1 MELLNKNR
9 SKIIFSFIFGLIVV
23 TALAIL
29 GDFRK
34 MLEVLTSF
42 NWFLLVPILL
52 LTLTNYVLRFLKWH
66 YYLKVVGHGA
76 EKTPAF
82 DSGVIFISGLSMAM
96 TPGKVGE
103 LLKPF
108 LVRQVTGTPVTVTAP
123 IIVAERVSDGIAMLI
138 LASTGVAFFQQPILR
153 LTLLV
158 ILLAALALLV
168 IIQWRSVALWLIH
181 LGGRVPFFSS
191 RLQHLLNL
199 YESSYRLFSPKSSL
213 VGVGLGILGWACEC
227 SAFFLVMLGL
237 GFNASLEMLIKCTF
251 ILASSTLIGSVSLLP
266 GGLGAAD
273 GSIDGLLHVAF
284 SNISAAT
291 SSAATLLIR
300 FSTLWFGVTLGLA
313 TLLIF
318 HRRFEQAAPLIEVAP
333 EATVPSAQPIFSSI
347 KTKQ

>member
-1 MELLNKNR
+1 MELVRKNR

-23 TALAIL
+23 AALAIL

-42 NWFLLVPILL
+42 NWFLLIPILL

-108 LVRQVTGTPVTVTAP
+108 MVRQVTGTPVTVTAP

-138 LASTGVAFFQQPILR
+138 LASTGIAFFEQPLLR

-158 ILLAALALLV
+158 ILLGAIALLV
-168 IIQWRSVALWLIH
+168 VIQWRSLALRLISLGSRVAFL
-181 LGGRVPFFSS
+181 RP
-191 RLQHLLNL
+191 RLQYLHNL
-199 YESSYRLFSPKSSL
+199 YESSYRLFSPKSCL
-213 VGVGLGILGWACEC
+213 IAVGLGILGWACEC
-227 SAFFLVMLGL
+227 TAFFLVMLGL
-237 GFNASLEMLIKCTF
+237 GFAPSLETLIKCTF

-266 GGLGAAD
+266 GGLGAAE

-284 SNISAAT
+284 STISGAT

-300 FSTLWFGVTLGLA
+300 FSTLWFGVTLGLL

-318 HRRFEQAAPLIEVAP
+318 HRRFEKAAPLLEVTPEIAVAP
-333 EATVPSAQPIFSSI
+333 SNSTFTSV